1 MDQTIK
7 SQTNTKK
14 KVVETTQTEFQI
26 KMDQHME

>member
-7 SQTNTKK
+7 SQTNKKK
-14 KVVETTQTEFQI
+14 KVVETTQTKFQI